1 MSDQNRGQLSDQD
14 KIDRAAF
21 HEEVRFY
28 KKQQWAVTTAG
39 VVLLG
44 ALLTTMR
51 NLHMTALDRLFAV
64 VLIAGGIYAGW
75 YYLESLQ
82 CGLGTV
88 RRRLDPSDRDAA
100 IRGRDILTLHKLI
113 LVGSA
118 LVVVWAVL
126 FKLP

>member
-28 KKQQWAVTTAG
+28 KRQQWAVTTAG
-39 VVLLG
+39 VILLG
-44 ALLTTMR
+44 ALLATIR
-51 NLHMTALDRLFAV
+51 NAHLTRLDRAFAV
-64 VLIAGGIYAGW
+64 VLIAGGVWAGW
-75 YYLESLQ
+75 YFLESLQ
-82 CGLGTV
+82 CALGTV

-100 IRGRDILTLHKLI
+100 TRGRDILTLHKLI
-113 LVGSA
+113 LVASA
-118 LVVVWAVL
+118 LVVGYGVL